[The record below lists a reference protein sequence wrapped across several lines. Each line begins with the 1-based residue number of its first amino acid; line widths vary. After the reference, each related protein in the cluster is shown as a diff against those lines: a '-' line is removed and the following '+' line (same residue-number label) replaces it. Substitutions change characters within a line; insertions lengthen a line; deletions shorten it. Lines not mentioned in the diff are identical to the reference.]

1 MSKRPSLSTTDPG
14 SGPPSPPVAHWGDY
28 FRTSQMMVP
37 AIGTGVLGMPG
48 WLNVTAF
55 PHSAPRPV
63 GQPSPCFVEENITS
77 DPQHV
82 SAIAWPQ
89 FRLF

>member
-1 MSKRPSLSTTDPG
+1 MSKRPSLSPTDPG
-14 SGPPSPPVAHWGDY
+14 SGPPSPPGAYWGDY

-55 PHSAPRPV
+55 PHSTPRPV

-77 DPQHV
+77 DPQHAG
-82 SAIAWPQ
+82 AIA
-89 FRLF
+89 